1 MTITSI
7 IDYETLRVIW
17 WALLGFLLIGFAVMD
32 GFDLGVGI
40 LMPYAARTDMER
52 RIMINSIGPI
62 WEGNQVWFIL
72 GGGSIFAAW
81 PIIYATAFS
90 GFYLAMLIILLALIL
105 RPVGFDYRN
114 KIESRRWRR
123 WWDTALFIA
132 GFVPALVFGVAIGNL
147 LQGVPFR
154 IDDTMRPFY
163 DGGLFGLL
171 NPFALLCGLTSVA
184 MLAMHGAQYLQLK
197 TGGIV
202 SERARVGGSV
212 AALATIA
219 LFALGGVLVMDMEGF
234 RLGADAVRDGPSDPH
249 LKTVA
254 RESGAWLANFRASP
268 WMWIAPGLGFAGAL
282 GALAMTALRWPVF
295 GFILSGSSV
304 VGIVATP
311 GLAMFPFMMPS
322 SLDPRSSLTVWDASS
337 SHLTLFVMLVAAI
350 IFMPIV
356 IAYTTWVYRM
366 VKGEINEKFIKE
378 NDHTLY

>member
-1 MTITSI
+1 MSI
-7 IDYETLRVIW
+7 ASLIDYETLRIIW
-17 WALLGFLLIGFAVMD
+17 WLLLGVLLIGFAVMD

-52 RIMINSIGPI
+52 RIMLNSIGPI

-81 PIIYATAFS
+81 PMVYATAFS

-114 KIESRRWRR
+114 KIEDRRWRR

-132 GFVPALVFGVAIGNL
+132 GFVPSLVFGVAVGNL

-163 DGGLFGLL
+163 DGGLFGLFT
-171 NPFALLCGLTSVA
+171 PFTLLCGLTSVA
-184 MLAMHGAQYLQLK
+184 MVTMHGGQYLQLK

-219 LFALGGVLVMDMEGF
+219 LFAAGGVIVMDMEGF
-234 RLGADAVRDGPSDPH
+234 RLGADAVRDGPSDPL
-249 LKTVA
+249 LKTVT
-254 RESGAWLANFRASP
+254 RESGAWLASFRTNP

-282 GALAMTALRWPVF
+282 GALAMTALRWPALGFVSSALSVF
-295 GFILSGSSV
+295 
-304 VGIVATP
+304 GIVATP
-311 GLAMFPFMMPS
+311 GLAMFPFIMPS
-322 SLDPRSSLTVWDASS
+322 RLDPRSSLTVWDSSS
-337 SHLTLFVMLVAAI
+337 SHLTLFVMLIAAI
-350 IFMPIV
+350 IFMPII
-356 IAYTTWVYRM
+356 IAYTSWVYRV

>member
-1 MTITSI
+1 MTIVDI

-17 WALLGFLLIGFAVMD
+17 WLLLGVLLIGFAVMD

-72 GGGSIFAAW
+72 GGGAIFAAW
-81 PIIYATAFS
+81 PMIYATAFS

-114 KIESRRWRR
+114 KIDDRRWRR

-132 GFVPALVFGVAIGNL
+132 GFVPSLVFGVAVGNL

-154 IDDTMRPFY
+154 IDDTLRPFY

-184 MLAMHGAQYLQLK
+184 MVSMHGAQYLQLK
-197 TGGIV
+197 TGGTV
-202 SERARVGGSV
+202 AERARRAGTV
-212 AALATIA
+212 APVVVI
-219 LFALGGVLVMDMEGF
+219 ALGGVIVSGMDGF
-234 RLGADAVRDGPSDPH
+234 RLGADIARDGPSNP
-249 LKTVA
+249 LYKTAV
-254 RESGAWLANFRASP
+254 RESGAWLLSFQANP
-268 WMWIAPGLGFAGAL
+268 WMWTAPALGFAGAL
-282 GALAMTALRWPVF
+282 GALAMTRARRPGF
-295 GFILSGSSV
+295 GFVFSGFSV
-304 VGIVATP
+304 FGIVATP
-311 GLAMFPFMMPS
+311 GLAMFPFIMPS
-322 SLDPRSSLTVWDASS
+322 SLDPKSSLTVWDSSS
-337 SHLTLFVMLVAAI
+337 SHLTLFVMLIATI

-356 IAYTTWVYRM
+356 IAYTGWVYRV
-366 VKGEINEKFIKE
+366 VKGEINEQFIKE
-378 NDHTLY
+378 DDHTLY